1 MLLLR
6 YCLLERDFSL
16 SLELCWAFALVEA
29 VTAWGVVD
37 EVALRLLNILEK
49 TVRPSESFCFVE
61 DDDEGFAVKGGA
73 VAEVGTKAG

>member
-1 MLLLR
+1 M
-6 YCLLERDFSL
+6 
-16 SLELCWAFALVEA
+16 
-29 VTAWGVVD
+29 TAWGVVD

-73 VAEVGTKAG
+73 VAEVGAKAG